1 MNCSQVCAELPA
13 LVYGDLKPEEAA
25 PLRKHLDV
33 CPACRREQAALQ
45 QLRRI
50 LDAVPT
56 PQVEVD
62 LPQLYRQAAAQQ
74 ECRLRRWRRAAVALA
89 AVAAGLAL
97 LAFGHRLEVQLEPH
111 QAVFRWG
118 SAPSTPGL
126 PRTHAAQ
133 ASLNP
138 EGPASQD
145 PAEQLRLLS
154 ELVRALA
161 REQEASDQ
169 RQQNSLARLESR
181 VADLQ
186 DLANER
192 WTTTQRNVAAL
203 YAAHVLQSQKG
214 ATR

>member
-1 MNCSQVCAELPA
+1 MNCSQAHDELPA

-25 PLRKHLDV
+25 PLRKHLAD
-33 CPACRREQAALQ
+33 CPACRREQDALQ
-45 QLRRI
+45 QLRRM
-50 LDAVPT
+50 LDAVPM
-56 PQVEVD
+56 PPVEVD
-62 LPQLYRQAAAQQ
+62 LPRLYRQAAAQQ
-74 ECRLRRWRRAAVALA
+74 ERRLRRWRRAAVALA

-111 QAVFRWG
+111 QAVLRWG
-118 SAPSTPGL
+118 SSPAPRAP
-126 PRTHAAQ
+126 AAQ
-133 ASLNP
+133 ASLNH
-138 EGPASQD
+138 EGPTSQG

-169 RQQNSLARLESR
+169 RQQNSLARLEGR

-186 DLANER
+186 YLTNER

-203 YAAHVLQSQKG
+203 YAAHVLQTRKG
-214 ATR
+214 AIP